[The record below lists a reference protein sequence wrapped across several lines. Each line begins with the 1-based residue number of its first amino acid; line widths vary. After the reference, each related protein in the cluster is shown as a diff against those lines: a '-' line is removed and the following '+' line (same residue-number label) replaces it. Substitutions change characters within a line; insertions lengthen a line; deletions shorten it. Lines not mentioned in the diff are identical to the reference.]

1 MPTEVYK
8 AQPTGDQVI
17 ADLHL
22 VAAKTFPDNIAD
34 PREHQATLDT
44 DAQFVVSA
52 LLASLPGGTIDAIL
66 RLLLQHRASL
76 LRVRWP
82 EPKP

>member
-1 MPTEVYK
+1 MIHVYK

-17 ADLHL
+17 NDLHL
-22 VAAKTFPDNIAD
+22 TATKTFPD
-34 PREHQATLDT
+34 LDEPTAGMSVHET

-66 RLLLQHRASL
+66 RQLLTHRASL

-82 EPKP
+82 GGGG

>member
-1 MPTEVYK
+1 MTVYVYK

-17 ADLHL
+17 PDMRL
-22 VAAKTFPDNIAD
+22 AAVKPFPDHESPAD
-34 PREHQATLDT
+34 GTDAHST
-44 DAQFVVSA
+44 DAQFIVSA
-52 LLASLPGGTIDAIL
+52 MLASLPGGTVDAVL

-82 EPKP
+82 K

>member
-1 MPTEVYK
+1 MIYVFK

-22 VAAKTFPDNIAD
+22 TAERPFPDFESPKAAAEAHD
-34 PREHQATLDT
+34 V

-66 RLLLQHRASL
+66 RLLLTHRASL

-82 EPKP
+82 K